1 MTSRFT
7 PETRGRILQSLNAGL
22 TLAESAR
29 SAGLPVQTLR
39 NWLTQG
45 RQEADTAHADFTAAV
60 DAARERAA
68 RAPMDDREFRGCL
81 NAAVRAGSVQAM
93 KLWWHVRDDDDDLEH
108 DALGQL
114 NQRHRERRAG
124 ITSRLDEL
132 DDPFRELDELDSHL
146 HEETIR

>member
-1 MTSRFT
+1 MTRRFT
-7 PETRGRILQSLNAGL
+7 PETRGAVLQGLNAGL
-22 TLAESAR
+22 TLAESAQR
-29 SAGLPVQTLR
+29 AGLPEQTLK

-45 RQEADTAHADFTAAV
+45 RREADTEHADFAAAV

-93 KLWWHVRDDDDDLEH
+93 KLWWSVRDDDDDLEH

-114 NQRHRERRAG
+114 NRRRRERRAG

-132 DDPFRELDELDSHL
+132 DDPFAELDELDSHL